1 MFKIVVGCYE
11 QIVLGYNVVIE
22 RENKKRTICLRYEQQ
37 FSDHSH
43 LGCIRCVASNNLL
56 VVSGST
62 DETLSIFH
70 MKRNTDMGPL
80 QVRNVRNLCSLV
92 L

>member
-1 MFKIVVGCYE
+1 MFKVVVGCYE
-11 QIVLGYNVVIE
+11 QIVLGYSVAIKEKDNG
-22 RENKKRTICLRYEQQ
+22 KSFFLQHEQQ

-62 DETLSIFH
+62 DESMSIFN
-70 MKRNTDMGPL
+70 MKMNTDLGPL
-80 QVRNVRNLCSLV
+80 QVT
-92 L
+92 